1 MSLSLDSVTTGDA
14 HPTAAPHRISAHAG
28 KNTASVKFTPS
39 GIVRAW
45 RLTLDGGR
53 LAGRVLAKAG
63 AVCGM
68 ERCGDGCEPLAVTG
82 QITGSVTHASTGPAA
97 DGDHTVD
104 VNAITDE
111 DGWL

>member
-14 HPTAAPHRISAHAG
+14 HPVVAPHRISAHTG
-28 KNTASVKFTPS
+28 KNAASVKFTPS

-45 RLTLDGGR
+45 RMTLDGGR

-68 ERCGDGCEPLAVTG
+68 ERCGDGCGPAAITG
-82 QITGSVTHASTGPAA
+82 QITGQVTYLSTGPAA
-97 DGDHTVD
+97 DGDHTVAI
-104 VNAITDE
+104 NAITDE
-111 DGWL
+111 AGWL